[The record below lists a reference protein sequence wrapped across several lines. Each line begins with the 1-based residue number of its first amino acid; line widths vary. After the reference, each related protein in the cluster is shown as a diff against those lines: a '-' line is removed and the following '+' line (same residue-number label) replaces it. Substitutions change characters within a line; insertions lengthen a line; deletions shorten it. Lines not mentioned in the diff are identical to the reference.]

1 MPAKAGQGHPSGGV
15 ARGWASAPLI
25 TEPLLRPA
33 GATAQRPVLKT
44 AEEATTYRTGRV
56 LPAGD
61 AAHVYAPVGGQGLN
75 VGIVDAA
82 NLGWKLAAVVCG
94 WVGEDILDTYTT
106 ERHPVAARLLQN
118 TRAQIA
124 LMRPDPQ
131 TRALWEMF
139 SDLMDL
145 DDAHRYVADMLAG
158 MDVRYDLG
166 DDHRLVGTLCPDMK
180 LTLERPDPVVVTAV
194 TRSADLLRE
203 GRGLLLDLVDC
214 AEVRD
219 AAAAWAGRVN
229 TVTARTDRVDVDALL
244 IRPDG
249 CVAWALPTGQ
259 DLDATTLVRALGT
272 WFGQPA

>member
-1 MPAKAGQGHPSGGV
+1 MVGHSDPPYQSLHCRDS
-15 ARGWASAPLI
+15 RGRF
-25 TEPLLRPA
+25 LR
-33 GATAQRPVLKT
+33 
-44 AEEATTYRTGRV
+44 
-56 LPAGD
+56 
-61 AAHVYAPVGGQGLN
+61 
-75 VGIVDAA
+75 
-82 NLGWKLAAVVCG
+82 WC
-94 WVGEDILDTYTT
+94 
-106 ERHPVAARLLQN
+106 
-118 TRAQIA
+118 
-124 LMRPDPQ
+124 
-131 TRALWEMF
+131 MF

-166 DDHRLVGTLCPDMK
+166 DDHRFVGTLCPDMK
-180 LTLERPDPVVVTAV
+180 VTLERPDPDVVTAV

-203 GRGLLLDLVDC
+203 GRGLLLDLVDR

-219 AAAAWAGRVN
+219 AAAAWTGRVN

-249 CVAWALPTGQ
+249 CVARALPTGQ